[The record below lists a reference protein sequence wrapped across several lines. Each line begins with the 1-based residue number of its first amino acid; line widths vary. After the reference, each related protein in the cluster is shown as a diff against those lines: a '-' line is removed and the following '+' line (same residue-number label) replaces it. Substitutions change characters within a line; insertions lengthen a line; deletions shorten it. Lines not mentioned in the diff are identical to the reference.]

1 MLSRPAAEWPGDLRE
16 KIGTTMK
23 KNAIKELREKS
34 VEALKQ
40 DLVEAQRQVFA
51 IRSQAVTQKVEN
63 PHQGKTTRHQVARI
77 KTLLR
82 EKQLANAAK
91 K

>member
-1 MLSRPAAEWPGDLRE
+1 
-16 KIGTTMK
+16 MK

-34 VEALKQ
+34 EEALRESLLEKQ
-40 DLVEAQRQVFA
+40 KQVFA
-51 IRSQAVTQKVEN
+51 LRSQAVTQKVEN
-63 PHQGKTTRHQVARI
+63 PHAGKNTRHEIARI

-82 EKQLANAAK
+82 EKQLAKAK

>member
-1 MLSRPAAEWPGDLRE
+1 
-16 KIGTTMK
+16 MK
-23 KNAIKELREKS
+23 KNAVKELREKD

-40 DLVEAQRQVFA
+40 TLVEKQKQVFA
-51 IRSQAVTQKVEN
+51 LRSQAVTQKVEN
-63 PHQGKTTRHQVARI
+63 PHGAKNTRHEIARI

-82 EKQLANAAK
+82 EKQLAKAK